1 MDKCTIWYTKL
12 YKMIYLRKKNILGKW
27 LIMYKMVYVKGYY
40 VHINIQNRA
49 KWYTLLYKLIYGS
62 VQNKT
67 AFLKIVQFGIQ
78 KCTMWSTWEKKYL
91 VKMDDK
97 CTKWYTFK
105 AYMYKLIYKIVL
117 NDIHFCSIW
126 YHFLCNMIYKGV

>member
-1 MDKCTIWYTKL
+1 
-12 YKMIYLRKKNILGKW
+12 
-27 LIMYKMVYVKGYY
+27 MYKMVYVKGYY

-78 KCTMWSTWEKKYL
+78 KCTM
-91 VKMDDK
+91 
-97 CTKWYTFK
+97 
-105 AYMYKLIYKIVL
+105 
-117 NDIHFCSIW
+117 
-126 YHFLCNMIYKGV
+126 